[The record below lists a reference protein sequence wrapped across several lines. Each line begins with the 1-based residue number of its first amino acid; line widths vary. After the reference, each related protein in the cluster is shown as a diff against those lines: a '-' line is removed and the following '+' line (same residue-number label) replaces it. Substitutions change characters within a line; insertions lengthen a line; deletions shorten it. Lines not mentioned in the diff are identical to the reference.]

1 MCDNRI
7 TPALEAWRY
16 GGHIYCTR
24 DCAKDAHDTE
34 QRAAGYKYRN
44 EREYDDALMSEIRE
58 LGEAETAAAA
68 GLRCGDELAKEDG
81 TDVQR

>member
-24 DCAKDAHDTE
+24 DCAKDAHDAE
-34 QRAAGYKYRN
+34 QRQAGFKYRT
-44 EREYDDALMSEIRE
+44 EREYEEALSSDIRE

-68 GLRCGDELAKEDG
+68 GLRCGEAMK
-81 TDVQR
+81 